1 MRKKIT
7 FYSLSLLLMLLS
19 GSVLAQAITPNNGQR
34 RERKAPKKEAVQTP
48 AMVTADGTL
57 LYGCAYYAEYSYDVS
72 VNSIVSFSQTKAGL
86 TEVKADINAKG
97 GGTYAKG
104 KYYAISVNDNGA
116 TPKNMMLNIYDVKN
130 NWAQVGSTITLTHMA
145 SDMTYDHTTNQI
157 YGAFTNDFS
166 TYYLG
171 TMDMETGVISTIT
184 TLPGRMSAIAANKDG
199 DLYAIGFSDKKLYYI
214 NKANAQCTEIAQLS
228 PGFSLFS
235 WQSATFDLETNKL
248 YWFAGNFDD
257 SALFEITLEGK
268 GSNTTYV
275 GTKKIADY
283 GPGGSY
289 TSEAIS
295 GMFTMQETTTAAAPE
310 SAINLNA
317 NFEDGSLFGEV
328 RFTLPAKNT
337 SGEALSGLLDYTI
350 QVGDDISVSGTGD
363 PGMQI
368 KEEIEVNQAGNY
380 LITVVVS
387 SNGVA
392 GVPTTLTTWIGAD
405 APRAVNNLSLEVSGN
420 TTTLTWIPPTEGLH
434 GGWVGNFTY
443 TVVRQPDNQTVAEK
457 LTQTIFS
464 ETINATEKVEY
475 WYEVIA
481 YCGDQAGEKA
491 MSNKVSLGNIVTV
504 PYSETF
510 SSVEGTN
517 GYTILDENRDGSTW
531 NTTEFPGYMT
541 YKYSWANQAD
551 DWLITPAIALTPGNL
566 YKFRAVLTSNMDET
580 FRIAFGNAATAEAMT
595 QELLPPTTINGRYR
609 SQSFEYIFSVSV
621 EEEGQFFM
629 GIQAL
634 SEANQAYLLVDEIS
648 INMVPSTTPA
658 KVENFTVTP
667 GEKGALNATISF
679 NAPTK
684 RINGNALSGLNKITI
699 YRDNKA
705 IQTYSAVTAGQAFLF
720 TDNDVKTGMHE
731 YKVIAANEVGD
742 GAEVIISKYIGIDA
756 PTEIRNMRIVEDLNE
771 SGKVTVSW
779 DAPSEVGQHGGYVD
793 VNALTYYE
801 LDPING
807 DINRGSATSFTQ
819 HIDVGYTQSYVGY
832 VIYAI
837 GAGGTGKD
845 YRVSR
850 TQVIGPATTLP
861 YVESFPGV
869 TAKGGWVSNAIS
881 GNVMDML
888 WEITS
893 ADHTAAGTQD
903 KDGGTLLFSGKIGC
917 ASRISSSKV
926 DISNAK
932 NPVAVFHIYST
943 GKADEVQVGISKEYG
958 EYTELKT
965 IKLNEASIGWHRYE
979 INLNDYKDCRFIQL
993 GFTGYVKESES
1004 ETVSLD
1010 NISIRDIIGN
1020 DLEVVSV
1027 ATPREIKSGEEGK
1040 FTVQIRNLGTEK
1052 INKADYTIELY
1063 RNGELVTSV
1072 DGKDIDGDLATAYF
1086 TLTDTPTIND
1096 PENTVYSAKI
1106 NYSSDANPANNISAE
1121 YPVRIVLPVY
1131 PAVSDLSGKSSMTTV
1146 ELTWSEPNIA
1156 DMPANAITDNVESY
1170 NDFIIDNIGDWRVVD
1185 GDGARTLM
1193 FSLDGVTQLEYEHA
1207 GEPFAFQVL
1216 NPEAALILLNSW
1228 IPFSGSRL
1236 FAAIGCSGGSVQ
1248 NDDWLISPELN
1259 GKKQTISFFA
1269 KGGQNSISEDFEVLY
1284 STTTPDVANFKAT
1297 QGVQLSTTKGATGWE
1312 EFRIDLPEGAKYF
1325 AIHYNSKGK
1334 LALLVDNITYTPIGA
1349 ITEDIMLLGYNL
1361 YRNGV
1366 KLNDEAIGETYY
1378 SDNDVTDGNT
1388 YTYKV
1393 TTVYDKGE
1401 SVYSNECI
1409 IVFTPSAIDNVEMRE
1424 VRVIAEQN
1432 CIVVKGA
1439 EEMPI
1444 QIYSTTGALLYNE
1457 VAEAESNY
1465 SVEPGVYLVNVNGKV
1480 VKVLVK

>member
-1 MRKKIT
+1 MRKKFT
-7 FYSLSLLLMLLS
+7 FYSLSLLLVLLS
-19 GSVLAQAITPNNGQR
+19 GSMFAQAISTNTQR
-34 RERKAPKKEAVQTP
+34 RERKAPKKEAVQAP
-48 AMVTADGTL
+48 ATTTADGTL
-57 LYGCAYYAEYSYDVS
+57 LYGCLYYADYSDYS
-72 VNSIVSFSQTKAGL
+72 ANRIYSFKLSGRGL
-86 TEVKADINAKG
+86 TQVKANVDAKG
-97 GGTYAKG
+97 GGVYAQG

-116 TPKNMMLNIYDVKN
+116 SPSNMKLNIYDVKN
-130 NWAQVGSTITLTHMA
+130 NWSQTGSNITMSYMA

-157 YGAFTNDFS
+157 YGAFTNNFS

-171 TMDMETGVISTIT
+171 TMNQESGEVKTIAA
-184 TLPGRMSAIAANKDG
+184 LPARMSALAANKDG
-199 DLYAIGFSDKKLYYI
+199 DLYAIGYGDWKLYYI
-214 NKANAQCTEIAQLS
+214 NKATAECTEIGQI
-228 PGFSLFS
+228 PKDFGLFS
-235 WQSATFDLETNKL
+235 WQSGTFDLETNKL
-248 YWFAGNFDD
+248 YWFASNLDD
-257 SALFEITLEGK
+257 GALYEITLDGT
-268 GSNTTYV
+268 GANATYSSSKV
-275 GTKKIADY
+275 VADY
-283 GPGGSY
+283 GPNGSY

-295 GMFTMQETTTAAAPE
+295 GMFTMQEVASTPAPQ
-310 SAINLNA
+310 SAINLA
-317 NFEDGSLFGEV
+317 TNFEEDFLFGEI
-328 RFTLPAKNT
+328 RFTLPAQDIY
-337 SGEALSGLLDYTI
+337 GETLSGNLDYTI
-350 QVGDDISVSGTGD
+350 QIGDLEPITGVGEA
-363 PGMQI
+363 GMQI
-368 KEEIEVNQAGNY
+368 IEEVEIPQAGSY

-405 APRAVNNLSLEVSGN
+405 APRAVNNLSLEASGN
-420 TTTLTWIPPTEGLH
+420 TITLTWIAPTEGQH
-434 GGWVGNFTY
+434 GGWVGNLTY
-443 TVVRQPDNQTVAEK
+443 TVVRQPNNQTVAEG

-475 WYEVIA
+475 WYEVTA
-481 YCGDQAGEKA
+481 YCGNQAGEKA
-491 MSNKVSLGNIVTV
+491 ESNKVSLGDIVTV
-504 PYSETF
+504 PYSEDF
-510 SSVEGTN
+510 SSIDGSMN

-531 NTTEFPGYMT
+531 NATEFPGYMT
-541 YKYSWANQAD
+541 YNYSWSNKAN
-551 DWLITPAIALTPGNL
+551 DWLITPAVALTPGNL

-580 FRIAFGNAATAEAMT
+580 FRIAFGNAATAEALT

-609 SQSFEYIFSVSV
+609 QESFEYTFSVSV
-621 EEEGQFFM
+621 EEAGQYFM

-634 SEANQAYLLVDEIS
+634 SEASQAYLLVDEIS
-648 INMVPSTTPA
+648 IDMIPSTTPA

-684 RINGNALSGLNKITI
+684 RINGNALSSLSKITI

-705 IQTYSAVTAGQAFLF
+705 IQTYSSVTAGQAYSFK
-720 TDNDVKTGMHE
+720 DNDVKTGSHE
-731 YKVIAANEVGD
+731 YKVVATNEVGD
-742 GAEVIISKYIGIDA
+742 GAEAIITKYIGIDA

-771 SGKVTVSW
+771 SGKVIVSW

-819 HIDVGYTQSYVGY
+819 KFEVGYTQSYVGY
-832 VIYAI
+832 VIYAV

-845 YRVSR
+845 FRVSR

-881 GNVMDML
+881 GNTMDMM

-893 ADHTAAGTQD
+893 ADYTAAGTQD
-903 KDGGTLLFSGKIGC
+903 NDGGTLLFSGKIGC

-926 DISNAK
+926 DISNAQ

-958 EYTELKT
+958 EYIELKT

-993 GFTGYVKESES
+993 GFAGYVKESES

-1027 ATPREIKSGEEGK
+1027 TTPREIKSGEEGQ
-1040 FTVQIRNLGTEK
+1040 FTALIRNLGTEK
-1052 INKADYTIELY
+1052 INEGDYSVELY
-1063 RNGELVTSV
+1063 RNGVLVSSV
-1072 DGKDIDGDLATAYF
+1072 NGKEIAGDLGTTTISF
-1086 TLTDTPTIND
+1086 TDTPSIND
-1096 PENTVYSAKI
+1096 PENTVYSVKV
-1106 NYSSDANPANNISAE
+1106 NYSSDANLDNNVSAE

-1131 PAVSDLSGKSSMTTV
+1131 PAVTDLTGKNSMTTV

-1156 DMPANAITDNVESY
+1156 NMPATPITDNVESY
-1170 NDFIIDNIGDWRVVD
+1170 ADFIIENIGNWRVVD
-1185 GDGARTLM
+1185 GDKTRTKI
-1193 FSLDGVTQLEYEHA
+1193 FSIDGVSELQYEHA

-1216 NPEAALILLNSW
+1216 NPDAALITLNW
-1228 IPFSGSRL
+1228 WTPFSGSRL
-1236 FAAIGCSGGSVQ
+1236 FAAIGCSGNVQ

-1259 GKKQTISFFA
+1259 GSKQTISFFA
-1269 KGGQNSISEDFEVLY
+1269 KGGQSSISEDFEVLY
-1284 STTTPDVANFKAT
+1284 STTTADVTSFKAT
-1297 QGVQLSTTKGATGWE
+1297 QAVKLSTTKNATGWE
-1312 EFRIDLPEGAKYF
+1312 EFRIELPEGAKYF
-1325 AIHYNSKGK
+1325 AIHYISQGK
-1334 LALLVDNITYTPIGA
+1334 LALLVDNITYTPAGA
-1349 ITEDIMLLGYNL
+1349 TTEEIMLYGYNI

-1366 KLNDEAIGETYY
+1366 KLNSEEIGETYY
-1378 SDNDVTDGNT
+1378 SDENVTDGET

-1401 SVYSNECI
+1401 SIYSNECI
-1409 IVFTPSAIDNVEMRE
+1409 ILFTPTAINEVEARE
-1424 VRVIAEQN
+1424 VRVITEQN
-1432 CIVVKGA
+1432 RIIVKGA

-1444 QIYSTTGALLYNE
+1444 QIYTTTGALLYNTI
-1457 VAEAESNY
+1457 AEAESDF
-1465 SVEPGVYLVNVNGKV
+1465 SVEPDIYVVNVNGKV